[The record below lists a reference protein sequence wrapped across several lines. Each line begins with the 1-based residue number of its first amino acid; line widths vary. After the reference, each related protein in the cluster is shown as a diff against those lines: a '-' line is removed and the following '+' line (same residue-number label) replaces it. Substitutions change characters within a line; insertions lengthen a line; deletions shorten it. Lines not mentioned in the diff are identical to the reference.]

1 MQFTDRPHT
10 LAINSWRRAL
20 AAFALAL
27 LLVVQSWA
35 AEPTP
40 ETLTILHTND
50 FHAHL
55 QPTRTGKGGAAAIA
69 AYIKSVRASV
79 PRVLVLEA
87 GDMTQGSPVSSVFL
101 GRPIYEIMSAAGYD
115 AGTLGNHEFDNGA
128 KMIAEFCKIAR
139 YPLISSNV
147 TLQGKPVTGRTEE
160 VITLGGLRVGLLGL
174 TTHEDIDLDANP
186 ALRIEEPEAAVRRL
200 APALKGRADLIVAL
214 THLGDDRDLQLARAT
229 SDTLAVIVGGHSHTP
244 MFKPARVGQT
254 LIVQAGCFGQWVG
267 RLDLQLDPKTHTI
280 VKYDGKLVAMPAEGL
295 EPDAKVAGLV
305 KSWEDKVS
313 GIMDVT
319 IGQNPE
325 ALNEHQ
331 VAAAL
336 ERTWSAACGT
346 DFAWQNPGGT
356 RGALAAG
363 PIQVRDIWTILP
375 FDNFLV
381 VLTLDKAQVQKVLGA
396 RAAFKEEKP
405 LYTLVTNSYVGRKL
419 VGDLKLGP
427 ERVKNLDGPYRDPI
441 IKYVREHGGFAEK

>member
-1 MQFTDRPHT
+1 MHPIDRTPT
-10 LAINSWRRAL
+10 LALKPWRRAL

-27 LLVVQSWA
+27 LLTVSGWA
-35 AEPTP
+35 AEPAL

-69 AYIKSVRASV
+69 AYIKSVRAASAH
-79 PRVLVLEA
+79 VLVLDA

-128 KMIAEFCKIAR
+128 KMIAEFCKLAR
-139 YPLISSNV
+139 FPLISSNLE
-147 TLQGKPVTGRTEE
+147 LQGKPVTGKTTD
-160 VITLGGLRVGLLGL
+160 VITIGGLRVGLLGL

-200 APALKGRADLIVAL
+200 APGLKGRSDLIVAL
-214 THLGDDRDLQLARAT
+214 THLGDKRDLELARAT
-229 SDTLAVIVGGHSHTP
+229 SGTLAVIVGGHSHTP
-244 MFKPARVGQT
+244 MFKPVSVGST

-267 RLDLQLDPKTHTI
+267 RLDLELDPKTHAV
-280 VKYDGKLVAMPAEGL
+280 VKYDGRLVAMPRAGL
-295 EPDAKVAGLV
+295 APDPKVAELV
-305 KSWEDKVS
+305 RTWEDKVS
-313 GIMDVT
+313 GVMDVT
-319 IGQNPE
+319 IGQNPD

-336 ERTWSAACGT
+336 ERTWRAACAT

-381 VLTLDKAQVQKVLGA
+381 ALTLDKAQVQQVLGVGV
-396 RAAFKEEKP
+396 AFEKEKP
-405 LYTLVTNSYVGRKL
+405 LYTLVTNSYVSRKL
-419 VGDLKLGP
+419 ITDLKLGP
-427 ERVKNLDGPYRDPI
+427 DRIRNLEGSYRDPI
-441 IKYVREHGGFAEK
+441 IKYVREHGGFALK